1 MGEVVRV
8 VYIPWNGKSLVRVVY
23 LLILKLFNVDQ
34 HISFKY
40 NFSMFNFL
48 CDGFLTIQPIR
59 IHNQCYSMGET
70 RSQGLL
76 LCLHNLFNFLTS
88 FCITFFLFIITLPF
102 LGFEIVVHLLSLYFS
117 FISQG

>member
-1 MGEVVRV
+1 MLFYIFVLGGGGRGVRGWDGRGGEGCI
-8 VYIPWNGKSLVRVVY
+8 YSWNGKSLVRVVY

-48 CDGFLTIQPIR
+48 CDGFFTIQPIQ

-70 RSQGLL
+70 RSQGP
-76 LCLHNLFNFLTS
+76 F
-88 FCITFFLFIITLPF
+88 TL
-102 LGFEIVVHLLSLYFS
+102 SA
-117 FISQG
+117 